1 VQHSV
6 RLERASPPSPPSPS
20 DLDHSLTPDDDGVS
34 PGAKVDAPR
43 ARLDERYEELGVL
56 GSGGS
61 GVVLLGHDRATSTSV
76 AIKRLRRPS
85 PVLVQRLLREASL
98 IASLDHPGIVRLQ
111 QVVRTETDEVALVL
125 EHVAGPDLETVVRT
139 EGALSLARALQLAR
153 DVARALAHAHA
164 RGVIHRDVKPSNIL
178 LAPGDR
184 PKVTDFGLALPLLDP
199 NSLALTGTDV
209 CGTLDY
215 MAPEQRTDAHEVDG
229 RADVYGL
236 GATLYRLVTGS
247 SPRVI
252 RERSLPEPA
261 REVVLRCVEEDPA
274 ARYASM
280 EELERALGDGL
291 ERLRRRVWSEHDPAK
306 RDRTRR
312 LPVAAAGLVA
322 LGLLPQDAP
331 ERLRRRLEAGASLE
345 DEVPRLVAHVLGC
358 PRVRAQPELLVHA
371 HVTLFSA
378 LIGCELERA
387 GRWAMHK
394 LARATREPTRSRAA
408 AERLAAAVGRLTRH
422 GVALEH
428 DTSAHRGAEQVLE
441 QVIHQLR
448 VQALSASPRDWPVE
462 RARWKS
468 ALRELAIALPE
479 PHLASR
485 IQVELLLVDRDRRAS
500 PPRRQGEAA

>member
-1 VQHSV
+1 VQHPV
-6 RLERASPPSPPSPS
+6 RS
-20 DLDHSLTPDDDGVS
+20 DLDHSLTPDDVGVPVDTTVDGAS
-34 PGAKVDAPR
+34 PPR
-43 ARLDERYEELGVL
+43 LTDRYEELGVL

-61 GVVLLGHDRATSTSV
+61 GVVLLGHDRATNTSV
-76 AIKRLRRPS
+76 AIKRLRHPS
-85 PVLVQRLLREASL
+85 PSLVQRLRREAAL
-98 IASLDHPGIVRLQ
+98 IASLDHPGIVRLE
-111 QVVRTETDEVALVL
+111 QVVRTDADEVALVL
-125 EHVAGPDLETVVRT
+125 EHVPGPDLETLVRT
-139 EGALSLARALQLAR
+139 EGPLPLARALELVR

-164 RGVIHRDVKPSNIL
+164 HGVVHRDVKPSNIL

-199 NSLALTGTDV
+199 NSLALTGTEL

-215 MAPEQRTDAHEVDG
+215 MAPEQRADAHGVDG

-236 GATLYRLVTGS
+236 GATLYRLVTGA

-280 EELERALGDGL
+280 QELERALVDGL
-291 ERLRRRVWSEHDPAK
+291 ERLRRRVATDTDPGK
-306 RDRTRR
+306 HERNRR
-312 LPVAAAGLVA
+312 LSVAAAGLVA
-322 LGLLPQDAP
+322 MGLLPPDAP

-345 DEVPRLVAHVLGC
+345 DEVPRLVAHVLGSR
-358 PRVRAQPELLVHA
+358 RVRATPELLVHA

-378 LIGCELERA
+378 LLGCELERA

-394 LARATREPTRSRAA
+394 LARATREPTRARAA
-408 AERLAAAVGRLTRH
+408 AERLAQAVRRLTRH
-422 GVALEH
+422 GALDEGAPS
-428 DTSAHRGAEQVLE
+428 SAAASARGAEQVLE

-448 VQALSASPRDWPVE
+448 VQALSSSPRDWPLE

-485 IQVELLLVDRDRRAS
+485 IQVELLLVDRDRRAC
-500 PPRRQGEAA
+500 PRPREAA